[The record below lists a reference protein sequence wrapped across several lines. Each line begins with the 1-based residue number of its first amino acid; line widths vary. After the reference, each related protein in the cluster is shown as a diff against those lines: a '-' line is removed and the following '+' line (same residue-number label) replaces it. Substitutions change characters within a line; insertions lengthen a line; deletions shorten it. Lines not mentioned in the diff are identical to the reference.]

1 MIYFVDFLFYFFS
14 LLLFFLLLFVH
25 FFSFFLFFFFFFKQK
40 TAYEMLRSL
49 VGSEMCIRDSHKLIK
64 DGRKTTAEEQF
75 GPFNDEH
82 DAVVLGRGW
91 GKKRVKCGELSMMF
105 TITTTSDKPSDK
117 IEPTDLIARNAVKY
131 VCRVYLMSCSHL
143 AAKDNSIFGSA
154 SDPYP
159 VFILS
164 DGSEN
169 NDKKKIVKMKCA
181 DDRKYQT
188 LNPEYF
194 IMRELSGELPQHGN
208 LRVEIFDW
216 DRIGSDELIGYTDI
230 NLEDRWFS
238 CRGYPERRESTLA
251 PGSYTE
257 KRTLV
262 DPQGQAQGRIEMWA
276 VSYTHLTLPT
286 KRIV

>member
-1 MIYFVDFLFYFFS
+1 MKQGLRATLSPQSDGRFSNAEGNNYSAPLLTEENPADIHEPINDSEDAPMDAMAALQNFDNANNAQFVDDAAPTEAEAELGIDDIPWFDRFDPPEDL
-14 LLLFFLLLFVH
+14 
-25 FFSFFLFFFFFFKQK
+25 
-40 TAYEMLRSL
+40 ADEMKPEYMVSRL
-49 VGSEMCIRDSHKLIK
+49 HKLIK

-194 IMRELSGELPQHGN
+194 IMRELSGELTQHGN

-216 DRIGSDELIGYTDI
+216 DRIGSDEGIVYTDI
-230 NLEDRWFS
+230 NLEDR
-238 CRGYPERRESTLA
+238 
-251 PGSYTE
+251 
-257 KRTLV
+257 
-262 DPQGQAQGRIEMWA
+262 
-276 VSYTHLTLPT
+276 
-286 KRIV
+286 